1 MFVLF
6 KKIFVIC
13 PNVCSLISLITQVI
27 ICDQKHLTWSRWY
40 ASDAIYVTAT
50 SFLFLLFRFLLCSV
64 TSAGLF
70 DCHRCFRRSSSCLA
84 CILYGRFVLKGVLW
98 WWLISWLALRH
109 YWTRKCCYKLNVS
122 NWSCILYQHAYTV
135 DNSLDRLVRVSVYIS
150 YAIQWNPVNT
160 DTNGTCP
167 SVRINGVSVLSGL
180 SEKTLQTHVLSK
192 KRP

>member
-6 KKIFVIC
+6 QKMFVIC

-27 ICDQKHLTWSRWY
+27 ICDHKHLTWSRWY
-40 ASDAIYVTAT
+40 ASDAIYVTAR

-70 DCHRCFRRSSSCLA
+70 DCHRCFRRSSSCLG
-84 CILYGRFVLKGVLW
+84 CIVYGRFVLKAVLW
-98 WWLISWLALRH
+98 SSLTSWLALRQ

-135 DNSLDRLVRVSVYIS
+135 DHSLDRLVSQRLYFLR
-150 YAIQWNPVNT
+150 NT
-160 DTNGTCP
+160 TFM
-167 SVRINGVSVLSGL
+167 
-180 SEKTLQTHVLSK
+180 QK
-192 KRP
+192 KGIVV